1 MTTMDATWE
10 TARMTKYYRAEYG
23 ALIGRKIIDVRGMYP
38 EEMQLFLWH
47 GEPGV
52 VMTLDDGTLFIPM
65 MDEEGN
71 GPGRLMIQEG
81 SE

>member
-1 MTTMDATWE
+1 MNKIDSTLE
-10 TARMTKYYRAEYG
+10 TARMTKYYRGEYG
-23 ALIGRKIIDVRGMYP
+23 ALIGRKILDMRAMYK
-38 EEMQLFLWH
+38 EEMDLFMWH

-52 VMTLDDGTLFIPM
+52 VMILDDGGLFIPM

-81 SE
+81 SK